1 MGRPFSPPRD
11 EEETRMVP
19 SGKVAELNVNSTVS
33 LSLSLSFVSSFMKS
47 RRQPLQ
53 YPRILILTLVSS
65 SLPLIPPLSPLW
77 LKPCFRFHTS
87 IYIYISRA
95 KHRVFK
101 SIAFGIYLNRRQKW
115 EYSSKSDENEL
126 YNILSLPLNAY
137 CTTAF
142 AVPTNYPVYLYFQL
156 LFIRARFPSQQVSLE
171 RIQFIR

>member
-33 LSLSLSFVSSFMKS
+33 LSLSLFCLILYEISASTVAIPENSNSYSRFIFSPSYSSSF
-47 RRQPLQ
+47 
-53 YPRILILTLVSS
+53 SS
-65 SLPLIPPLSPLW
+65 VVETVFSFS
-77 LKPCFRFHTS
+77 
-87 IYIYISRA
+87 YIHVYIISRA

-137 CTTAF
+137 CTTAY